1 MPDEHKLKMEK
12 KKKDLSKVHS
22 PPHYKKTE
30 VETID
35 LIKNSMEPK
44 HFQGYLQGNVMKYVC
59 RYRYKGFAMQDL
71 KKAQWYLDRLV
82 MEIERDE

>member
-44 HFQGYLQGNVMKYVC
+44 HFQGYLQGNVMKYVW
-59 RYRYKGFAMQDL
+59 RHEYKGKMLDDL
-71 KKAQWYLDRLV
+71 RKARWYLNKL
-82 MEIERDE
+82 IETHEEKK